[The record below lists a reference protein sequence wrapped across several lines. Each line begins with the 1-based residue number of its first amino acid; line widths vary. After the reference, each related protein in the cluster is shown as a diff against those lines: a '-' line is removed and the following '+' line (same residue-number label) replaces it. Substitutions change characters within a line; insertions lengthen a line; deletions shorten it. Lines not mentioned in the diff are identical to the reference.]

1 MFRETRLTATAGS
14 VVELKKGRARLT
26 LTAPLLRSMLT
37 DLRKNPEQIKD
48 EAAMYAAS
56 LSARSVPYTGVSD
69 NQF

>member
-1 MFRETRLTATAGS
+1 

-26 LTAPLLRSMLT
+26 LTALLLRSMLT

-56 LSARSVPYTGVSD
+56 RSAWSVPHRGLR
-69 NQF
+69 